1 MEIIHGYH
9 DYLPTYLS
17 NDRLAAIPTAIS
29 IYSCLPVLVQ
39 DLPAGA
45 PPAVT
50 VEVSMEDV
58 TLIEEEAPARA
69 PRPLQLQH
77 HHQPW
82 APLPLQLQ
90 RHRP

>member
-1 MEIIHGYH
+1 MATMTT
-9 DYLPTYLS
+9 YLPIQRPSCCYTYCHQHLLL
-17 NDRLAAIPTAIS
+17 LASP
-29 IYSCLPVLVQ
+29 CQ

-50 VEVSMEDV
+50 VEVSVEDV
-58 TLIEEEAPARA
+58 TLIEEEVPVRA

-82 APLPLQLQ
+82 APLLLQLQ